1 MLFLYKSFY
10 LKVEKLNERRN
21 WLFIVLAGLFITNA
35 VTAELISNKLIQIPL
50 QFEVFGSQFGPF
62 ATIVGIL
69 PWPVV
74 FLLTDLMNEFYGQ
87 KAVRRLSWITA
98 GLIAY
103 CFIIVGLSLAIPA
116 YEIKGS
122 DLADNASYLKVFG
135 QSQMIIVGS
144 ICAFLVSQLL
154 DAFLFDK
161 IKHKTGNRFIWLRST
176 GSTVISQLID
186 SYIVLYIG
194 FVLPGKMS
202 MGTYM
207 SVAPTNYILKLV
219 IAISLT
225 PLIYLGHFLLRKYLG
240 NQKENLDSV
249 SG

>member
-1 MLFLYKSFY
+1 M
-10 LKVEKLNERRN
+10 KVEILNERRN
-21 WLFIVLAGLFITNA
+21 WLFIILAGLFITNA
-35 VTAELISNKLIQIPL
+35 VTAELMSNKLIQVPIEFNL
-50 QFEVFGSQFGPF
+50 FGSHFGPF
-62 ATIVGIL
+62 ATIIGIL
-69 PWPVV
+69 PWPIV

-103 CFIIVGLSLAIPA
+103 CFIIVGISLAIPA
-116 YEIKGS
+116 YEIPGS

-176 GSTVISQLID
+176 GSTVVSQVID

-207 SVAPTNYILKLV
+207 TVAPTNYILKLI

-225 PLIYLGHFLLRKYLG
+225 PLIYLGHYLMRRYLNKQEG
-240 NQKENLDSV
+240 KSNTLS
-249 SG
+249 S